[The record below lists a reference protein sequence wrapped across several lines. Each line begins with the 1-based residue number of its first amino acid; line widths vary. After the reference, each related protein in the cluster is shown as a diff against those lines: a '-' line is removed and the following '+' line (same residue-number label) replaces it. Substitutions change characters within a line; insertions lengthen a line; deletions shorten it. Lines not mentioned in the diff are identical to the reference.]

1 MNALRAYA
9 RMEVTLTSVSMQSQ
23 ILSLSVVDDSRIVSV
38 GQSTGSSFD
47 LSIDIDGGTG
57 KTFSHE
63 WE

>member
-1 MNALRAYA
+1 
-9 RMEVTLTSVSMQSQ
+9 MEVTLTSVSMQSQ